1 MNLFS
6 FIKSRLSILDVIN
19 EYVALRKAGIYYKA
33 SCPFH
38 AEKTA
43 SFTVSPHKEIFYC
56 FGCQTTGDVIAFIAK
71 AENCSQ
77 FEAAQHLIDRYSIEV
92 PSDISN
98 EFKGSNNK
106 KYFELYKTVAE
117 WCKAALEKSPEAQA
131 YLLERGFTKE
141 LLKQFEIGYF
151 AGGHGAQK
159 SLINFVG
166 GKNFLAGDLIDNHIL
181 ERGRQVLYSPFEE
194 RLIFP
199 IKDHLGRHC
208 GFGGRVFKDRDTRAK
223 YYNSRENEFFIKGS
237 LLFGLDQ
244 AKKSIQDKGHVFL
257 VEGYTDCMA
266 MVQYG
271 HNNTVATLG
280 TACSLEH
287 LKVLARHAPLLYVL
301 YDGDEAGKKAIL
313 RLAEMC
319 WEVNIE
325 PYVVMMP
332 QGEDPASFL
341 AKGRDLKGAINAAK
355 DIFKFYLD
363 TLGEPFSNLS
373 LGEKLRNTQRLLA
386 LFKNIDDHLKR
397 DILLQQA
404 SQVLNIPLSS
414 LTHELEQ
421 LQSKRDKKYPIDP
434 EAAPQNTTLNEQP
447 AQDLSQISLLEKKL
461 FSVILANVKFLEK
474 TDAVYL
480 IQHFSEPLRTILEKV
495 RKQQV
500 TGGEEARFVDFYDSL
515 PMPEQNIINQ
525 LMLECNEEDPT
536 KTFDYLITQFQK
548 QHWKS
553 IVQDIKLK
561 ISEAEHSQDDQKVKE
576 LLTVFQEF
584 KKRLL
589 NRRVL

>member
-1 MNLFS
+1 
-6 FIKSRLSILDVIN
+6 
-19 EYVALRKAGIYYKA
+19 
-33 SCPFH
+33 
-38 AEKTA
+38 
-43 SFTVSPHKEIFYC
+43 
-56 FGCQTTGDVIAFIAK
+56 
-71 AENCSQ
+71 
-77 FEAAQHLIDRYSIEV
+77 
-92 PSDISN
+92 
-98 EFKGSNNK
+98 
-106 KYFELYKTVAE
+106 
-117 WCKAALEKSPEAQA
+117 
-131 YLLERGFTKE
+131 
-141 LLKQFEIGYF
+141 
-151 AGGHGAQK
+151 
-159 SLINFVG
+159 
-166 GKNFLAGDLIDNHIL
+166 
-181 ERGRQVLYSPFEE
+181 
-194 RLIFP
+194 
-199 IKDHLGRHC
+199 
-208 GFGGRVFKDRDTRAK
+208 
-223 YYNSRENEFFIKGS
+223 
-237 LLFGLDQ
+237 
-244 AKKSIQDKGHVFL
+244 
-257 VEGYTDCMA
+257 
-266 MVQYG
+266 
-271 HNNTVATLG
+271 VATLG